1 MSAVNVYDSQGYR
14 NIDMT
19 RERISLILEPCS
31 CTNGDA
37 FPGTDFVWCISRI
50 LSTSAL
56 IRSGKRGPCL
66 ARQLKQNTGL
76 WRVEPACER
85 LRRGM
90 RTNDAHPPYQV
101 GYSMP
106 DIKAELC
113 PHLELVRT
121 RIEKHSAVDGTQ
133 VEGLITPT
141 LAIKANTD
149 GTHEAQRQYT
159 AEPNAYNDYLEIPAE
174 VRQYEAEAHSSKSS
188 RGVLSVTAELYV
200 IVDSSLAQLL
210 GSNRKVKQY
219 LSVFWNG
226 VQKRFDTIT
235 DPKVKLVLSGAL
247 IVRDS
252 ADETYIND
260 NVLLKNYIHGENT
273 LNSISDWL
281 FEKKGSLPAYDVAY
295 LMTGKD
301 MADVESGMIQKGL
314 AGIAWKGAACVVA
327 SGNKR
332 SFNTAMGEDMGA
344 YYVGVM
350 TAAHELAHNL
360 GSPHDGKDGAEAC
373 SWDDGYIMSYVGGKS
388 NKLFF
393 SSCSQKLMKDYM
405 TSSDAACLQTTEV
418 GEQISLS
425 SQLPGEKISMDE
437 QCVKQTGKADAY
449 ASKSVSE
456 DSLCVQLVCQWQVKD
471 GYSIWTYTQSTGRP
485 AAEGSAC
492 KSGGYCINGSCKEV

>member
-1 MSAVNVYDSQGYR
+1 MKSALILISVLAAFGHASVVRRSSVERGPANVRLSGDRSSAEPLKLTVKAFNEEHKLRLLPTKSPLAAEFKLQTTTRDSQGHV
-14 NIDMT
+14 II
-19 RERISLILEPCS
+19 E
-31 CTNGDA
+31 DA
-37 FPGTDFVWCISRI
+37 LDDSIVTD
-50 LSTSAL
+50 LYHD
-56 IRSGKRGPCL
+56 PE
-66 ARQLKQNTGL
+66 TGA
-76 WRVEPACER
+76 VV
-85 LRRGM
+85 
-90 RTNDAHPPYQV
+90 T
-101 GYSMP
+101 
-106 DIKAELC
+106 
-113 PHLELVRT
+113 
-121 RIEKHSAVDGTQ
+121 VDGTQ

-210 GSNRKVKQY
+210 GSNSKVKQY

-226 VQKRFDTIT
+226 VQKRFDTMT

-281 FEKKGSLPAYDVAY
+281 FEKKGTLPAYDVAY

-492 KSGGYCINGSCKEV
+492 KSGGFCINGSCKQM